1 MQQYQVGRR
10 NPSQPQ
16 QQSLKYNQ
24 YQSRSPFSSI
34 ENTQNSQIPSNKFHH
49 KASTDIDS
57 INKTTSITTN
67 PYYNQYLKRSSNS
80 SHQDKP
86 PSLQYSNSKSNINPN
101 QSHDYSIQFKVG
113 GKNDKKN
120 DSVNETH
127 LSQFINPTKQFV
139 CMSPAQNRDNSI
151 IFQSPK
157 QTQQP
162 TTIIQSPQPYNLTN
176 TPLYYNNK
184 GSQSQLKAINYNNNP
199 NLLNELKLLQ
209 DSNNLMQQN
218 IHQIESEVSRG
229 QSSQFIQELEQK
241 INLLKQLNE
250 KLQFENQSLIEQT
263 DIYKIKEHLE
273 KSQQTRKQTSQQ
285 LQSIKNE
292 QQQYQLKCDELQN
305 KIDQND
311 DSQIKDLVIEL
322 ESKVQNLIAENDRLN
337 QQLPSN
343 SNLQII
349 SDIAR
354 LKNEIENLTKQQQ
367 QLKREEDHLKLTYK
381 QIEQIY
387 EQKIAD
393 NLYADL
399 NEKIQ
404 LLIEENERLQQV
416 INDSEYTDQDLQDIK
431 SRIKVVKQDNFKM
444 EQQLKRKNHNKN
456 Y

>member
-34 ENTQNSQIPSNKFHH
+34 ENTQNSQMPPNKFHH
-49 KASTDIDS
+49 KASTDIDT

-67 PYYNQYLKRSSNS
+67 PYYNQYLKRASNS

-86 PSLQYSNSKSNINPN
+86 PSLQYSNSKSNLNPN

-113 GKNDKKN
+113 CKNDKKN
-120 DSVNETH
+120 DSINETQ
-127 LSQFINPTKQFV
+127 LSQFVNPTKQFV
-139 CMSPAQNRDNSI
+139 CMSPAQNRDNSV

-157 QTQQP
+157 QIQQP
-162 TTIIQSPQPYNLTN
+162 TIVQSPQPYNLIN
-176 TPLYYNNK
+176 TPIYYNNNK
-184 GSQSQLKAINYNNNP
+184 GSQSQLKPINYNNP
-199 NLLNELKLLQ
+199 NLLNEYKQLQ
-209 DSNNLMQQN
+209 DSNNLLQQT
-218 IHQIESEVSRG
+218 IQQMESEVQRG

-241 INLLKQLNE
+241 INLLKQLND

-263 DIYKIKEHLE
+263 DITRMKDNLE
-273 KSQQTRKQTSQQ
+273 KSQQIRKQTSQQ
-285 LQSIKNE
+285 LQSIKSE
-292 QQQYQLKCDELQN
+292 QQQYQLKCEELQN
-305 KIDQND
+305 KLDQND
-311 DSQIKDLVIEL
+311 DSQIKDLINEL
-322 ESKVQNLIAENDRLN
+322 ENKVQNLITENDRLN
-337 QQLPSN
+337 QQLSSN

-354 LKNEIENLTKQQQ
+354 LKNEIENLNKQQQ
-367 QLKREEDHLKLTYK
+367 QLKRDEEHLKLTYK
-381 QIEQIY
+381 QIEQVY
-387 EQKIAD
+387 EQKMAD

-416 INDSEYTDQDLQDIK
+416 INDSEYTDQDLQEIK

-444 EQQLKRKNHNKN
+444 EQQLKRKNLNKN

>member
-24 YQSRSPFSSI
+24 YQSRSPFQSI
-34 ENTQNSQIPSNKFHH
+34 ENTQNTQISSNKFHH

-57 INKTTSITTN
+57 INQNTSIATN
-67 PYYNQYLKRSSNS
+67 PYYNQYLKRASNS

-86 PSLQYSNSKSNINPN
+86 LSLQYSNSKSNLNPN

-113 GKNDKKN
+113 TKNDKKN

-127 LSQFINPTKQFV
+127 LSQFINPNKQFV
-139 CMSPAQNRDNSI
+139 CMSPTQNRDNSI

-157 QTQQP
+157 PTQQ
-162 TTIIQSPQPYNLTN
+162 TTIVQSPQPYNLIN

-184 GSQSQLKAINYNNNP
+184 GSQSQLKTINYNNH
-199 NLLNELKLLQ
+199 NLVIEFKQLQ
-209 DSNNLMQQN
+209 ESNNLMQQT
-218 IHQIESEVSRG
+218 IHQIETEVYRG

-241 INLLKQLNE
+241 IHLLKQLNE
-250 KLQFENQSLIEQT
+250 KLQYENQQLIEQT
-263 DIYKIKEHLE
+263 DIQKLKENFG
-273 KSQQTRKQTSQQ
+273 KSQQTRKLTSQQ
-285 LQSIKNE
+285 LQSTKNE
-292 QQQYQLKCDELQN
+292 LQQYKLKCDELQN

-337 QQLPSN
+337 KQLFSN
-343 SNLQII
+343 SNHQIN
-349 SDIAR
+349 SDITKI
-354 LKNEIENLTKQQQ
+354 KNDIDNLNKQQQ

-381 QIEQIY
+381 QIEQVY

-416 INDSEYTDQDLQDIK
+416 INDSEYTEQDLQEIK